1 MNSGH
6 VRDKVSARAVWE
18 VKKSRTKEIFC
29 SLILDKDVD
38 VDIDT
43 DIDIGI
49 RCRYR
54 Y

>member
-1 MNSGH
+1 
-6 VRDKVSARAVWE
+6 VRGQFGKL
-18 VKKSRTKEIFC
+18 KKAGQKKIVC